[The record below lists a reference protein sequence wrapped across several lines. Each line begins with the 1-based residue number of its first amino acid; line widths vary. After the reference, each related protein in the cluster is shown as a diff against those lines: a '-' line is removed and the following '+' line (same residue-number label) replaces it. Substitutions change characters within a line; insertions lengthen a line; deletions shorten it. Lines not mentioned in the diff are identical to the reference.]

1 VSQARARGV
10 VVNSAEEFLV
20 GQKGG
25 PHAVRICLGATLS
38 RDRLS
43 EGLRR
48 LADLLGAPP
57 RPAAM
62 VY

>member
-1 VSQARARGV
+1 VI
-10 VVNSAEEFLV
+10 VNSAEEFLV
-20 GQKGG
+20 GQNSG
-25 PHAVRICLGATLS
+25 PPAIRVCLGATLS

-48 LADLLGAPP
+48 LAELLSTPP

-62 VY
+62 LY